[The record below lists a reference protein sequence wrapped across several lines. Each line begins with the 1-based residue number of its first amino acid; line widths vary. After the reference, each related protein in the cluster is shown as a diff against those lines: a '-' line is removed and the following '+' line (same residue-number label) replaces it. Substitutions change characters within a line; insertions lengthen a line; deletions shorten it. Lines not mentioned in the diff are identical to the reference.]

1 MNKVLGVSIKTSRKP
16 SSARPINSVASQ
28 DGASDRFPP
37 DSRVTNSS
45 PVQPQLLSRIN
56 EALVLRAIRQ
66 DGPSTRGELSQ
77 HMGVTFPTVAKAVG
91 SLLDARLLEEFDDVM
106 TGPGRPAKR
115 LRLSR
120 ENSLVVGVTV
130 DVRTCDVA
138 AAGFD
143 GVVREDTKQS
153 FPTPQSYDALLAAIV
168 ERVQSLRCD
177 DVPILCIGISVVG
190 LVDYQKQEIRLAANL
205 PFLGGKKLG
214 QDVSQLLDADCVM
227 VHDAHAFC
235 LAEYVY
241 GDASNLDSFAVLDV
255 CTGLGLGV
263 MVNHLFLTGHR
274 GFAGEI
280 GHIPIVP
287 NGRKCHCGRRG
298 CLETVASEWTLLE
311 RVSERM
317 ERSVDFDEVIA
328 LALKRDKIVRS
339 ELNRLCKYL
348 GIAIAHVVN
357 LFDPQCVFITGRLF
371 DELPWLRD
379 HLVTR
384 ARQVALEPAFADCR
398 FLPTSGSHLLGAVA
412 TAISAVTSSR
422 VHELKDTL
430 NGLTFTVSR
439 RTVV

>member
-1 MNKVLGVSIKTSRKP
+1 LGKSTKTVPGGEDVDRL
-16 SSARPINSVASQ
+16 IE
-28 DGASDRFPP
+28 DGRGAGG
-37 DSRVTNSS
+37 S

-66 DGPSTRGELSQ
+66 HGPSTRGELSH

-91 SLLDARLLEEFDDVM
+91 SLVDARLLEEFDDVM

-120 ENSLVVGVTV
+120 EKSQVVGVTV
-130 DVRTCDVA
+130 DVRTCEVA

-143 GVVREDTKQS
+143 GVLREDTKQS
-153 FPTPQSYDALLAAIV
+153 FATPRSYEQLLAAIV
-168 ERVQSLRCD
+168 ERVKSLQSND
-177 DVPILCIGISVVG
+177 IPILCIGISVVG
-190 LVDYQKQEIRLAANL
+190 LVDYRQQEIRLAANL
-205 PFLGGKKLG
+205 PFLDGKKLG
-214 QDVSQLLDADCVM
+214 QDVSKLLNADCTL
-227 VHDAHAFC
+227 VHDAHALC

-241 GDASNLDSFAVLDV
+241 GEASNLDSFAVLDM
-255 CTGLGLGV
+255 CTGIGLGV
-263 MVNHLFLTGHR
+263 MVNHLFLTGHS
-274 GFAGEI
+274 GFAGEM

-298 CLETVASEWTLLE
+298 CLETVASEWALVERVAEQLE
-311 RVSERM
+311 RP
-317 ERSVDFDEVIA
+317 VDFDEVMA
-328 LALKRDKIVRS
+328 LALGGDKLVRS

-348 GIAIAHVVN
+348 AVAIAHVVN
-357 LFDPQCVFITGRLF
+357 LFDPQCVFVNGPLF
-371 DELPWLRD
+371 DKLPWLRD

-384 ARQVALEPAFADCR
+384 ARQLALEPAFADCR

-430 NGLTFTVSR
+430 NGIPFSVTR
-439 RTVV
+439 RSVV